1 MIRKLTKDDYRVSM
15 WSGGTTAQLA
25 IYPET
30 EEYADRNFL
39 WRISSATV
47 DLPESDYT
55 ALPDYDRFI
64 TPLNGQMILTH
75 DGGSETDVKPLTIHE
90 FDGAAATHCVGMCT
104 DFNLMLRKEKAQGF
118 MQAVTLDSENGILIE
133 PLTKEQTML
142 FYVVSGTAF
151 LKDEDDVI
159 ELCAGESVL
168 ITDEEY
174 EYLLES
180 DDSAVVIAAGAEV

>member
-1 MIRKLTKDDYRVSM
+1 MIRKLTKDDYKVST

-90 FDGAAATHCVGMCT
+90 VDGAAATHCVGVCT

>member
-1 MIRKLTKDDYRVSM
+1 MIRKLTKDDYTVST
-15 WSGGTTAQLA
+15 WSGGTTTQLA

-30 EEYADRNFL
+30 EKYADRNFL

-75 DGGSETDVKPLTIHE
+75 DGGDETDVQPLTVHE
-90 FDGAAATHCVGMCT
+90 FDGAAATHCVGVCT

-118 MQAVTLDSENGILIE
+118 MQAVTLDEENGILIE

-159 ELCAGESVL
+159 ELCAGEAVL

-180 DDSAVVIAAGAEV
+180 DDSAVVVAAGAEV

>member
-1 MIRKLTKDDYRVSM
+1 MIRKLTKDDYRVST

-90 FDGAAATHCVGMCT
+90 FDGAAATHCVGVCT

-168 ITDEEY
+168 ITNEEY

>member
-1 MIRKLTKDDYRVSM
+1 MIRKLTKDDYRVST

-90 FDGAAATHCVGMCT
+90 FDGAAATHCVGVCT

-142 FYVVSGTAF
+142 FYVVSGMAF

-168 ITDEEY
+168 ITDEEN